1 MPTEEE
7 QGKREEDCDCSKQ
20 DMKKCQDDKKSCDCE
35 STSKTEKTSEQCQC
49 KNAQDTEKRGSHRNV
64 TKRCDCN
71 CNSRSK
77 AGHAAVSQV
86 ADNPGILAV
95 APMMPQADGSQ
106 MQVGRKGKGSKKCC
120 CCDCCHDCCC
130 HCCEPCC
137 CCHCCEPCCCC
148 CCHECCCPCCC
159 HCCHCCPCCCHC
171 CCKKSKASAQ
181 APSVVNPL
189 IAGAHAKPQH
199 H

>member
-1 MPTEEE
+1 
-7 QGKREEDCDCSKQ
+7 
-20 DMKKCQDDKKSCDCE
+20 MKKCQSDEKKNCDCP
-35 STSKTEKTSEQCQC
+35 SASKTEKSVKSEQCQC
-49 KNAQDTEKRGSHRNV
+49 KNADDTERNHSQRNS

-71 CNSRSK
+71 CSPRAKSGRSS
-77 AGHAAVSQV
+77 VSQET
-86 ADNPGILAV
+86 DNPGILAV
-95 APMMPQADGSQ
+95 APIMQQADGSQ
-106 MQVGRKGKGSKKCC
+106 PQGGRRGKGSKKCC

-137 CCHCCEPCCCC
+137 CCCHCCEPCCC

-171 CCKKSKASAQ
+171 CCKKSEASAQ
-181 APSVVNPL
+181 VPNAVNPP
-189 IAGAHAKPQH
+189 IAGGHEKPQH